1 MVSPALSGVSSVVFF
16 CGRGVEGRLGGRR
29 GWWSVVVVVVWV
41 LGRMSVGD
49 AGDFRFRKKNT
60 TLGGYSR

>member
-1 MVSPALSGVSSVVFF
+1 MVSPALSGVSSVGPFSVVWVAA
-16 CGRGVEGRLGGRR
+16 GGAGGGLG
-29 GWWSVVVVVVWV
+29 VVVVVWV